1 MEAVLVRERRR
12 EKSVLEGRRDIR
24 GAALTTARPA
34 NNRRV
39 SGESAPKREPR
50 REPRLSLAVQT
61 ARWQCETRVFVFEN
75 RIVSC

>member
-24 GAALTTARPA
+24 GAALTTARPV
-34 NNRRV
+34 NNRRA

-50 REPRLSLAVQT
+50 REPRFSLALFLT
-61 ARWQCETRVFVFEN
+61 GACEVAMRDAGV
-75 RIVSC
+75 RL